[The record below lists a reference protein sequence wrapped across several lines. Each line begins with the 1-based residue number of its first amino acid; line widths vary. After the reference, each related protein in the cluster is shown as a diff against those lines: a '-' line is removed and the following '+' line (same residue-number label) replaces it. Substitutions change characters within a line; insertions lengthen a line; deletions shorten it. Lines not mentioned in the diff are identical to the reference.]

1 MATIH
6 RIAYAVADGAQD
18 DEGKSS
24 TRWNRIGVSFLNKDD
39 SETVFLDAL
48 PVNGKI
54 ILRKPKDKP
63 AEAAEAK

>member
-1 MATIH
+1 MVTIH
-6 RIAYAVADGAQD
+6 RIAYAVADGAPD
-18 DEGKSS
+18 DKGESS
-24 TRWNRIGVSFLNKDD
+24 SRWTRIGVSFLNKDN

-63 AEAAEAK
+63 SEGEGPK